1 MKHTPFFA
9 IAVFVAGIACNEA
22 QKKTDDIMS
31 FIPGTYVRSFQGEYS
46 FGHDT
51 LFIAQPDKDNNF
63 YTIRHNSSFQRVLE
77 KKVRPIEYKSELW
90 TAIFNKESNM
100 LLEQKKGKQIHFFPK
115 DNSLMLGTDEFKKI
129 E

>member
-9 IAVFVAGIACNEA
+9 IAVFVAGISCNEA
-22 QKKTDDIMS
+22 EKKTADIIS
-31 FIPGTYVRSFQGEYS
+31 FIPGTYVCTFSGEYA

-51 LFIAQPDKDNNF
+51 LFITQPDKDNNF
-63 YTIRHNSSFQRVLE
+63 YTIRHNSSYQRVLE
-77 KKVRPIEYKSELW
+77 KKVRPLEYKSELW

>member
-9 IAVFVAGIACNEA
+9 IAVFVAGISCNETE
-22 QKKTDDIMS
+22 KKTADIMS
-31 FIPGTYVRSFQGEYS
+31 FIPGIYVRSFQGEYS
-46 FGHDT
+46 FGYDT
-51 LFIAQPDKDNNF
+51 LFITQPDADNNF

-90 TAIFNKESNM
+90 TAIFNNESNM
-100 LLEQKKGKQIHFFPK
+100 LLEQRKGKQIHFFPK
-115 DNSLMLGTDEFKKI
+115 DNSLMLGTVEFKKI

>member
-22 QKKTDDIMS
+22 EKKTADIMS

-51 LFIAQPDKDNNF
+51 LYITQRDKENNF
-63 YTIRHNSSFQRVLE
+63 YTIRHNSSYQRVLE

-90 TAIFNKESNM
+90 TAIFDNQSNM
-100 LLEQKKGKQIHFFPK
+100 LLEQKKGKQLHFFPEK
-115 DNSLMLGTDEFKKI
+115 NSLLLGTGEFKKI